1 METQG
6 HEIRVIRVIRALKHV
21 LLKNT
26 ITNKLQNK
34 NRRFPM
40 KKTAVCGWENGG
52 LYFKVRLMPLKFR
65 VYLQTVR
72 YESLS
77 SFPQSFEAW

>member
-1 METQG
+1 MK
-6 HEIRVIRVIRALKHV
+6 IRAIRVIRALKHV

-34 NRRFPM
+34 NRRFTM

-52 LYFKVRLMPLKFR
+52 LY
-65 VYLQTVR
+65 VYLQK
-72 YESLS
+72 
-77 SFPQSFEAW
+77 QNN